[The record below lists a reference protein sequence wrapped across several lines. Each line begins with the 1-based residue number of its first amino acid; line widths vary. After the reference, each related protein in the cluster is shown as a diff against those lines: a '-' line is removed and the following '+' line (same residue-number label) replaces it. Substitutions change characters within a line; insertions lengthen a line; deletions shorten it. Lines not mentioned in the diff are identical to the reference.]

1 VIVDGNERVIRPR
14 LTDSEFFWEQDKS
27 RTLASRI
34 AKLDSV
40 LFMEGLGLISS
51 SNSYNLTDCLI
62 NPNKSS
68 CDFDS
73 IIIRNKPNAAR
84 LSA

>member
-1 VIVDGNERVIRPR
+1 VANIESSDLSVIVDGNERVIRPR

-40 LFMEGLGLISS
+40 LFMEGLG
-51 SNSYNLTDCLI
+51 
-62 NPNKSS
+62 S
-68 CDFDS
+68 CCT
-73 IIIRNKPNAAR
+73 
-84 LSA
+84 L